1 MNKLV
6 EELGIRSPIQF
17 LMSLEQYES
26 IFECVYCQSEF
37 YLGKRPWCFRDL
49 ENGDLE
55 LENGASQ
62 SVIAGNDD
70 KKDPLKVMTNIS
82 FQSYQQET
90 EQHKNHN
97 VKIKKELLL
106 LNFYVKSILVTA
118 FLLLNPDYGD
128 FKSEL
133 ILLLYVNS

>member
-97 VKIKKELLL
+97 V
-106 LNFYVKSILVTA
+106 NSILVTA
-118 FLLLNPDYGD
+118 FLLLNSDYGY
-128 FKSEL
+128 FKSKL